1 MKFTLLIVDDE
12 IEIINTLTRFLE
24 IDDRFII
31 KSTTDPLDA
40 LEIVKRE
47 KIHIILSDI
56 MMPGMS
62 GIDLLSKVK
71 SVDGL
76 TQVIM
81 MTAFSTVGKV
91 VSCLGRGANDY
102 ILKPFDNLE
111 DVQKIIDI
119 TATKLERWKD
129 VLIETKHRGISNP

>member
-1 MKFTLLIVDDE
+1 MKLTILIVDDE
-12 IEIINTLTRFLE
+12 IEIVKTLTRFLE

-31 KSTTDPLDA
+31 KSTINPIEA
-40 LEIVKRE
+40 LNIVKKE
-47 KIHIILSDI
+47 KIHILLTDI
-56 MMPGMS
+56 MMPEMD
-62 GIDLLSKVK
+62 GIDLLTQVK

-81 MTAFSTVGKV
+81 MTAFSTVSKV

-111 DVQKIIDI
+111 DVQAIIDI
-119 TATKLERWKD
+119 SASKIERWTQ
-129 VLIETKHRGISNP
+129 VLLQSKHREIK

>member
-1 MKFTLLIVDDE
+1 MKLTILIVDDE
-12 IEIINTLTRFLE
+12 IEIIKTLTRFLE

-31 KSTTDPLDA
+31 KSTTDPIEA
-40 LEIVKRE
+40 LNIVKKE
-47 KIHIILSDI
+47 KVHVLLTDI
-56 MMPGMS
+56 MMPEMD
-62 GIDLLSKVK
+62 GIDLLTQVK

-81 MTAFSTVGKV
+81 MTAFSTVSKV
-91 VSCLGRGANDY
+91 VTCLGRGANDY

-119 TATKLERWKD
+119 SATKIERWTR
-129 VLIETKHRGISNP
+129 VLIQSKHREIK

>member
-40 LEIVKRE
+40 LEIVKKE
-47 KIHIILSDI
+47 KIHILLSDI
-56 MMPGMS
+56 MMPEMS

-71 SVDGL
+71 SVDSL

-81 MTAFSTVGKV
+81 MTAFSTVSKV

-129 VLIETKHRGISNP
+129 VLIETKHRGIQ